1 MIDMASTNTAKLIL
15 HTDGAARGNPGP
27 AGAGGEIRNDD
38 GKLLAEV
45 SQYLGEATNNV
56 AEYKAL
62 ILTLER
68 ALLFNPQEIEVR
80 ADSELLV
87 KQLCGEYR
95 VKNEGLKPLY
105 ARIKI
110 LAADVKKFEV
120 RHVYRSENAHADE
133 LANMAI
139 DAYQSGDSTF
149 GSGQGRDSGTQHAAN
164 EDGFEQDSLF

>member
-1 MIDMASTNTAKLIL
+1 MIDMASANTARLIL

-45 SQYLGEATNNV
+45 FEYLGEATNNV

-87 KQLCGEYR
+87 KQLRGEYK

-105 ARIKI
+105 AHIKV
-110 LAADVKKFEV
+110 LSANLKKFEV

-139 DAYQSGDSTF
+139 DAYQSGGD
-149 GSGQGRDSGTQHAAN
+149 GSGGEQGSDPGTERAA
-164 EDGFEQDSLF
+164 DQGGFEQESLF

>member
-1 MIDMASTNTAKLIL
+1 MIDMAGANTAKLIL

-45 SQYLGEATNNV
+45 FEYLGEATNNV

-87 KQLCGEYR
+87 KQLRGEYK

-105 ARIKI
+105 ARIKV
-110 LAADVKKFEV
+110 LSANLKKFEV
-120 RHVYRSENAHADE
+120 RHVYRSENTHADE

-139 DAYQSGDSTF
+139 DAYQSGEDAFS
-149 GSGQGRDSGTQHAAN
+149 SGQESDSGTERAADQ
-164 EDGFEQDSLF
+164 DGFEQESLF